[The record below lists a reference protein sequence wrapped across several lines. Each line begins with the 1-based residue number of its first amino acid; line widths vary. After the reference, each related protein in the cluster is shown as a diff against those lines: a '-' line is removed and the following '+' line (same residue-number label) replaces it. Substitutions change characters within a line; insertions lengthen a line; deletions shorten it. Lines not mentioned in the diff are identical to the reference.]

1 MKKLWLAAW
10 HEYTKN
16 IRQKSFLFALFSLP
30 LFIGLSVG
38 LGVIFSSFEENSTPV
53 GYVDN
58 SSLFDNPVSISEVS
72 DRDRVEFVKFAE
84 LPEAQEAL
92 ENGEIQAIFSIP
104 SEYPENKNIEKYF
117 WDDPSENAQRDF
129 YDFLQ
134 LNLANDHR
142 PEVRNRTAFGT
153 NLIIRTPDGQREF
166 PQNNP
171 SVNIFLPLIVGVAF
185 IMLLL
190 ISSGYLM
197 GGFMEE
203 KSNRTI
209 EIMVTSLSPAQLIGS
224 KLLTMLAIGFTMLFT
239 WIIFGALVYI
249 VTESFLDLTWF
260 QDLTLNW
267 RDILT
272 VVAVALPSYVF
283 AAALLLAIG
292 LILGDKQEAESVGP
306 IFFML
311 GFIPLWFVVAISSDV
326 NGALAVAFSVL
337 PMTSILTIGFR
348 SLFIQIP
355 IWQVIVS
362 VIIQTLCAVGAVWLA
377 IRTFR
382 LGMLQYG
389 KRLRLNEIIS
399 STKRMIGES

>member
-1 MKKLWLAAW
+1 MKKLWLAVW

-38 LGVIFSSFEENSTPV
+38 LGVIISSFEENSAPV

-58 SSLFDNPVSISEVS
+58 SGLFDNPVSISEVS
-72 DRDRVEFVKFAE
+72 DRERVEFIKFAE
-84 LPEAQEAL
+84 LSEAREAL
-92 ENGEIQAIFSIP
+92 EDGEIQAIFSIP
-104 SEYPENKNIEKYF
+104 SEYPDNKNVEKYF
-117 WDDPSENAQRDF
+117 WEDPSENAERDF

-134 LNLANDHR
+134 LNLANDYR

-153 NLIIRTPDGQREF
+153 ILIIRTPDGHREF

-171 SVNIFLPLIVGVAF
+171 SVNNFLPLIIGVAF

-239 WIIFGALVYI
+239 WIVFGLLVYF
-249 VTESFLDLTWF
+249 VTGSFLDLTWF
-260 QDLTLNW
+260 QDITLNW

-311 GFIPLWFVVAISSDV
+311 GFIPLWFVVAISRDV
-326 NGALAVAFSVL
+326 NGVLAVAFSVL
-337 PMTSILTIGFR
+337 PLTSILTIGFR
-348 SLFIQIP
+348 NMFIQIP
-355 IWQVIVS
+355 IWQVIAS
-362 VIIQTLCAVGAVWLA
+362 VAIQTVCAVGAVWLA
-377 IRTFR
+377 IRTFQ

-399 STKRMIGES
+399 SAKSLIREA